1 VQPSSDTPILDLL
14 QPLPKPYSEKP
25 SNSFIYGLATP
36 LVFALLTG
44 NFPLLFFVLV
54 VTFVFMVAIAIHES
68 GHLIAGWLAG
78 LRFERASV
86 GWFWIVRDKHGFR
99 FRLKRHVLSG
109 QAEMS
114 LDRICHI
121 RRKLVLFTL
130 GGPLATF
137 FTVFIGA
144 GAAWAADSHITG
156 SLTFMLDLF
165 VYVSFFLF
173 LIGLFPARYGRYP
186 NDALL
191 LKALMRSAGSAK
203 PLLAMYALDMQK
215 RNGADPFRV
224 NRRWVELCY
233 SQGVNPIGKYFEHW
247 RDYRSA
253 AESDNETAAGSLE
266 RCLAA
271 SSLLTNDQRD
281 QLIAE
286 VTYFAAW
293 HRRDAAKAE
302 IWFAR
307 ISNLEGLHLVER
319 LRAQAAIDA
328 AGARFS
334 EALECCDRALRYFH
348 ENPSGSRGP
357 EVETG
362 WLEWRQRIQ
371 ELQAEPAHSVN

>member
-1 VQPSSDTPILDLL
+1 V
-14 QPLPKPYSEKP
+14 
-25 SNSFIYGLATP
+25 
-36 LVFALLTG
+36 LTG
-44 NFPLLFFVLV
+44 NFPLLFFVLIV
-54 VTFVFMVAIAIHES
+54 IFVFIDAIAIHES

-78 LRFERASV
+78 LDFERASV
-86 GWFWIVRDKHGFR
+86 GWFWILREKHGFR
-99 FRLKRHVLSG
+99 FRLKRHVLWG

-137 FTVFIGA
+137 FSLFIGV

-156 SLTFMLDLF
+156 SLSFTLDLF
-165 VYVSFFLF
+165 VYASFFLF

-191 LKALMRSAGSAK
+191 LKTLMRSADSAK
-203 PLLAMYALDMQK
+203 PLLAMYTLDMQK

-233 SQGVNPIGKYFEHW
+233 SEGENPIGKYFEYW
-247 RDYRSA
+247 RDYMSTV
-253 AESDNETAAGSLE
+253 ETDNETAAGSLE

-271 SSLLTNDQRD
+271 SSSLTSDQRD

-334 EALECCDRALRYFH
+334 KALQRCDQALRYFQ

-362 WLEWRQRIQ
+362 WLDWRQRIQ
-371 ELQAEPAHSVN
+371 ELQPNPYTR